1 MLEGVRPGHVLRTAA
16 KLGAVGFGAALVGD
30 TGITLRD
37 HRELTHRSVELH
49 PWLQRFYDW
58 EQRTITVGEPT
69 VWASVHRIHHQMPDG
84 TLAPFYHITRAM
96 NWMRDNP
103 QLAEGVTIPDSFVH
117 LDPFVD
123 SFSRDDVT
131 EIGNQAVDF
140 MRERMGD
147 EYEEPTGYTKEEL
160 HALFNPTKP
169 RYFYERDPQREGDY
183 TQDEIAAILLGDPH
197 SPVRIPPPEEN
208 GVQGVLKTNVTL
220 YSHDADLFRARPD
233 LKPKDLQ
240 NEDGSNRKA
249 SRLDIA
255 AGVLIPG
262 VAVLLKRGKY
272 KPKDFAKAALAGVA
286 IDAVRITSEVVG
298 GNITNSLG
306 HSGTLTQKEMFKAI
320 QNGKYKP
327 VPNEDGT
334 VSTNTENAG
343 IMGRALSKFTLD
355 EVGGQ
360 EVHHTNPEK
369 IAYTHKTG
377 WGAWVEAPWGSLVSV
392 LANSEWFPLINPGPG
407 FDLKEGETRPDM
419 PHPAFELIHRRRV
432 EQLHNASQA
441 SS

>member
-1 MLEGVRPGHVLRTAA
+1 MPERIQLGEILRTVG
-16 KLGAVGFGAALVGD
+16 KIGAVGFAAGLVGD

-37 HRELTHRSVELH
+37 HRDLTHRSVDLH
-49 PWLQRFYDW
+49 PSLQKFYDW

-84 TLAPFYHITRAM
+84 TLAPFYQIARAV
-96 NWMRDNP
+96 NWMQVNP
-103 QLAEGVTIPDSFVH
+103 DQVEGVSLPDSFEY

-123 SFSRDDVT
+123 KFSLEDVM
-131 EIGNQAVDF
+131 EIGNQADDF
-140 MRERMGD
+140 MRDRLGD
-147 EYEEPTGYTKEEL
+147 EYEEPAGYSSDDL
-160 HALFNPTKP
+160 QALFNPTEP
-169 RYFYERDPQREGDY
+169 RYFYERDPERKGEY
-183 TQDEIAAILLGDPH
+183 TQDEIAAVLLGDPH

-208 GVQGVLKTNVTL
+208 GVRGVAKHNVAL

-240 NEDGSNRKA
+240 NDDLSNREA
-249 SRLDIA
+249 SRMDIA

-272 KPKDFAKAALAGVA
+272 TPKHFARAAAAGLA
-286 IDAVRITSEVVG
+286 IDAVRIATEVIG

-306 HSGTLTQKEMFKAI
+306 HSGTLTQKEMMRAI
-320 QNGKYKP
+320 QSGKYKP

-343 IMGRALSKFTLD
+343 FFGRALSKLTLD

-377 WGAWVEAPWGSLVSV
+377 LDAWREAPWGSLVSV
-392 LANSEWFPLINPGPG
+392 FAHSKWFPLINPGPG
-407 FDLKEGETRPDM
+407 FDLKDGETRPDQ
-419 PHPAFELIHRRRV
+419 PHPAFDLIHRRRV
-432 EQLHNASQA
+432 EQLHNESQVL
-441 SS
+441 S